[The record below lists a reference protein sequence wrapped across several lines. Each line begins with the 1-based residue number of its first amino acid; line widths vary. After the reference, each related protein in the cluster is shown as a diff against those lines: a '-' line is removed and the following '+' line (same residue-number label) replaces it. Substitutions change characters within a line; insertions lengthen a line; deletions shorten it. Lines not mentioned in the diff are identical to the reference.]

1 MNVLVFDS
9 ETNGLPLYKEPS
21 EHPDQPH
28 IVEIAALLYDA
39 DGQLINS
46 FEAIVKP
53 DGWIIAPE
61 VSAIHGIT
69 HEIAMDTG
77 IPEKDALEG
86 FLAIHALANMRVAHN
101 CSFDDRII
109 RIAMKRYMG
118 DEAADL
124 FRAGQSYCTALKS
137 KPILNLPA
145 TEAMKKTN
153 FKVKTPNLAEAY
165 RHFTGEDLAGAH
177 RALTDANA
185 CARIYFAMQNNA
197 NTTAAAEA

>member
-1 MNVLVFDS
+1 MNINIFDT
-9 ETNGLPLYKEPS
+9 ETTGLPIYKEPS

-28 IVEIAALLYDA
+28 LVEIAATLWDEA
-39 DGQLINS
+39 GAAVDS
-46 FEAIVKP
+46 FSAIVKP
-53 DGWIIAPE
+53 DGWVITPE
-61 VSAIHGIT
+61 LTLIHGIS
-69 HEIAMDTG
+69 HEMAMDTG
-77 IPEKDALEG
+77 IAEKEALEG
-86 FLAIHALANMRVAHN
+86 FLAIHVRAGLRVAHN